1 MGLQSG
7 FRLHCLNLSDTGEAK
22 AEKSPAKRALMSQT
36 LNPLAVLRAEVAASI
51 LLLHL
56 LFSCLMGRRVTEVD
70 LGTSLSNRF
79 PISWCLPCSDYPAD
93 RHSAGQWK
101 GPCGLEWRLEHIR
114 DLN

>member
-1 MGLQSG
+1 MHCGAVWEGFFQNGFTIETKAGEAKKNHFNMGLQSG

-36 LNPLAVLRAEVAASI
+36 LDPLAVLRAEVAASI

-79 PISWCLPCSDYPAD
+79 PISW
-93 RHSAGQWK
+93 
-101 GPCGLEWRLEHIR
+101 
-114 DLN
+114 